1 MNFKNKIG
9 FIGGGNMARSLI
21 SGLIRQG
28 LAPSQILVSDPGQ
41 TARSGLQETFGVTT
55 HADNLAV
62 ANAVDLLVLAVKP
75 QVMQPVCEAIGAAL
89 KTRCPLIISIAA
101 GIPASAIGNWLGES
115 ASQALAI
122 VRCMPNTP
130 AMIGAGASGLFA
142 TPSTTPDQRQA
153 AEQLLATAGLVV
165 WVDTEAAIDAVTAI
179 SGSGPA
185 YFFLLIEAL
194 EKAGITLGLPAETA
208 RLLAVETAYGAGAYA
223 RQSPDDPTTLR
234 TKVTSPGGTT
244 EAALAVFNNH
254 NFTALV
260 ETAAQAAAER
270 AQALAK
276 IAEGDAP

>member
-1 MNFKNKIG
+1 MNFDNKIG

-21 SGLIRQG
+21 SGLLREGVQPNSIHV
-28 LAPSQILVSDPGQ
+28 ADPGEQ
-41 TARSGLQETFGVTT
+41 TRSALQQEFGIVTQ
-55 HADNLAV
+55 ADNHAV

-75 QVMQPVCEAIGAAL
+75 QVMQPVCEALGPNL
-89 KTRCPLIISIAA
+89 PPLVISIAA
-101 GIPASAIGNWLGES
+101 GIPASAISSWLDTET
-115 ASQALAI
+115 AI

-142 TPSTTPDQRQA
+142 TAGTTTTQKQA
-153 AEQLLATAGLVV
+153 AEALLATAGLVV
-165 WVDTEAAIDAVTAI
+165 WVDTEADIDAVTAI

-194 EKAGITLGLPAETA
+194 EKAGVALGLEPETA
-208 RLLAVETAYGAGAYA
+208 ASLAIETAYGAGAYA
-223 RQSPDDPTTLR
+223 RQSSDDPTTLR

-244 EAALAVFNNH
+244 EAALAVFNEH

-260 ETAAQAAAER
+260 ETAAQAAADR

-276 IAEGDAP
+276 TAEEAPK